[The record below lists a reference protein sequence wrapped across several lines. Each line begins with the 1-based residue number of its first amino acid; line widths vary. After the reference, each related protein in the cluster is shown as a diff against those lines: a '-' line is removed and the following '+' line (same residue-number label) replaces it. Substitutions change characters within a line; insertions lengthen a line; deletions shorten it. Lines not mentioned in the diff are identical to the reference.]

1 MTPSPLQLLIVGLI
15 ILVLFGAS
23 RLGEVGKGLGDGIRN
38 FKKGLSGDDEDES
51 DGDGKQAEAKQIK
64 GEETKASESSKEE
77 DKEPVPEKKE
87 KA

>member
-1 MTPSPLQLLIVGLI
+1 MAPSPLQLLIIGLI

-38 FKKGLSGDDEDES
+38 FKKGLSGDDDEEEP
-51 DGDGKQAEAKQIK
+51 KQAKQLE
-64 GEETKASESSKEE
+64 GDKAAPDSADAPAEK
-77 DKEPVPEKKE
+77 VAEKKE

>member
-38 FKKGLSGDDEDES
+38 FKKGLSGDGEDES
-51 DGDGKQAEAKQIK
+51 DAEAKQIK
-64 GEETKASESSKEE
+64 EALEAVGAKVELKPAG
-77 DKEPVPEKKE
+77 
-87 KA
+87 

>member
-51 DGDGKQAEAKQIK
+51 DAEAKQIK
-64 GEETKASESSKEE
+64 GEDSSKSDAAKEN
-77 DKEPVPEKKE
+77 DKEAVPEKKE

>member
-1 MTPSPLQLLIVGLI
+1 MAPSPLQLLIIGLI

-38 FKKGLSGDDEDES
+38 FKKGLSGDDDEKADDPKQLKADQGS
-51 DGDGKQAEAKQIK
+51 AKGDDGDAA
-64 GEETKASESSKEE
+64 
-77 DKEPVPEKKE
+77 DKVAEKKE

>member
-1 MTPSPLQLLIVGLI
+1 MAPSPIQLLIIGLI

-38 FKKGLSGDDEDES
+38 FKKGLTGDDEKS
-51 DGDGKQAEAKQIK
+51 GDPKQLK
-64 GEETKASESSKEE
+64 GEKGSSSGDADEVA
-77 DKEPVPEKKE
+77 DKVPEKKE

>member
-1 MTPSPLQLLIVGLI
+1 MAPSPLQLLIIGLI

-38 FKKGLSGDDEDES
+38 FKKGLSGDPEED
-51 DGDGKQAEAKQIK
+51 DAEAKQLQGDRK
-64 GEETKASESSKEE
+64 TEESTDERAA
-77 DKEPVPEKKE
+77 DKVPEKKE

>member
-1 MTPSPLQLLIVGLI
+1 MAPSPLQLLIIGLI

-38 FKKGLSGDDEDES
+38 FKKGIAGDDDDDEP
-51 DGDGKQAEAKQIK
+51 KEAKQLK
-64 GEETKASESSKEE
+64 GDKVSETDAEE
-77 DKEPVPEKKE
+77 DKVAEKKE